1 MNLLLMSCVEEP
13 EASQIEID
21 ENSQIAQV
29 KSWFEENKTKLRLP
43 ERGSNLRNESHGN
56 REFSIMR
63 LRDGT
68 IEIYTSGADRLTT
81 RFDQI
86 ASTMSQI
93 FSQQYNLDPWV
104 ALNGI
109 QFAKADYL
117 WLSFLQGI
125 TKFAE
130 QRGAFKTK
138 NEFRVNRPNWDKVK
152 EALDSNSPIPL
163 NCN

>member
-1 MNLLLMSCVEEP
+1 M
-13 EASQIEID
+13 
-21 ENSQIAQV
+21 
-29 KSWFEENKTKLRLP
+29 
-43 ERGSNLRNESHGN
+43 
-56 REFSIMR
+56 
-63 LRDGT
+63 
-68 IEIYTSGADRLTT
+68 

-130 QRGAFKTK
+130 QRVAFKTK
-138 NEFRVNRPNWDKVK
+138 NEFRVNRPNWNKVK